1 VRYDALV
8 VGAGPAGSIAA
19 RRLAM
24 AGARVALVGGA
35 SRAGFEGLS
44 ARSIALIADEGVGP
58 EIRRGDS
65 PIAGPVAR
73 RGRWAGGRTV
83 LGTEWLVERRALAAA
98 LRATAQGAGVEDRY
112 DLATHLGRHARGWR
126 VHLRSGGVLE
136 AGHLIDARGR
146 RGHEQR
152 GPLLL
157 AVGRQ
162 FRVDSRT
169 PRALIEGTHIE
180 AVEGGW
186 CWWAIRGAMLWVQV
200 IGRPRHGTEAFRHPA
215 NWLRAAAADIPAL
228 AKLLDE
234 AAPDGAPIARPAHAR
249 LGVGGTGELTHWHVG
264 DAALALDP
272 LSGQGVYEAVRGA
285 RLVATA
291 VHSVLA
297 GGDAALA
304 QRFVRARQHEAWITG
319 VRLAAGFYRENSE
332 RSGFWAETARAYE
345 RLMPTAPPIAPSIER
360 RPVLAEGRILEREVV
375 VTAQHPRGVWHVAG
389 VPLASL
395 KGYIDWA
402 PHSTLADAAAVLD
415 HPLKAVAAAL
425 HWLQETG
432 MVARPAGR
440 RMSSGD

>member
-1 VRYDALV
+1 MRYDALV

-35 SRAGFEGLS
+35 ARAGLEGLS
-44 ARSIALIADEGVGP
+44 TRSIGLIAEEGVGT
-58 EIRRGDS
+58 EIHRGDS

-73 RGRWAGGRTV
+73 RGCWAGGRTV
-83 LGTEWLVERRALAAA
+83 FGTEWLVERRALAAA
-98 LRATAQGAGVEDRY
+98 LRATAQGAGVEDRC
-112 DLATHLGRHARGWR
+112 DLAMHLDRHPLGWR
-126 VHLRSGGVLE
+126 VRLRGGGVLE

-157 AVGRQ
+157 AVGQQ
-162 FRVDSRT
+162 FRVDSRP

-180 AVEGGW
+180 AVAGGW
-186 CWWAIRGAMLWVQV
+186 CWWAIRGTMLWVQV

-215 NWLRAAAADIPAL
+215 NWLKAAAVDIPAL
-228 AKLLDE
+228 ANLLDE
-234 AAPDGAPIARPAHAR
+234 AAPDGAPVARPAHAR
-249 LGVGGTGELTHWHVG
+249 LGVDGTGELTHWHVG

-272 LSGQGVYEAVRGA
+272 LSGQGVYEAARGA

-291 VHSVLA
+291 VHSVLE
-297 GGDAALA
+297 GGDAVLA
-304 QRFVRARQHEAWITG
+304 QRFVRERQHEAWIAG
-319 VRLAAGFYRENSE
+319 VRAAAGLYGENAQ

-345 RLMPTAPPIAPSIER
+345 RLVPTAAPLAPSIER
-360 RPVLAEGRILEREVV
+360 RPVLAQGRILEREVV

-395 KGYIDWA
+395 KGYIDSA
-402 PHSTLADAAAVLD
+402 PHSTLANAAAVLD
-415 HPLKAVAAAL
+415 RPLQAVATAL

-432 MVARPAGR
+432 IVARPAGR
-440 RMSSGD
+440 PLSLGD